1 MTKWKIGVIVV
12 TVRKQSGPDE
22 SRKEKIMATVN
33 FAANDFVANS
43 FAANGFAYY
52 LHSEHYE
59 ALFSK
64 EKEQSLVKMRSCK
77 IRKRRKTV

>member
-1 MTKWKIGVIVV
+1 MTKRKIGVIVV
-12 TVRKQSGPDE
+12 TVRKESGLNE
-22 SRKEKIMATVN
+22 SRKEMIMATVN
-33 FAANDFVANS
+33 FAANGFATNS
-43 FAANGFAYY
+43 FATTLVVYY

-59 ALFSK
+59 TLFSK